1 MLASPLTPPS
11 SISKLTLVRG
21 EIATRIISTAREL
34 DIDTYSLYTEN
45 DTSHTR
51 HSTQSIKLP
60 SPSSYLD
67 VSALISIVQTHHID
81 AIHPGYG
88 FLSESPEFAERMWKE
103 ANAIVIG
110 PGPEV
115 LERTGDKLKA
125 RELAG
130 ECHVPILPALK
141 TPTDDIFQLQHFAL
155 SVGYP
160 IIIKAVDG
168 GGGRGIRIVAQGA
181 ELENMFKA
189 ALRESP
195 SKKVFAEKAA
205 IDGYRHV
212 EVQIIGD
219 GNRGIRHFW
228 ERECS
233 IQRRFQKV
241 VEFAPSGVKNRDLI
255 GKVIEAAVRMA
266 KKVNY
271 YSLGTFE
278 FLVRQS
284 PPAFYFLEINP
295 RLQVE
300 HTITESLAYGI
311 DLVKIQL
318 LLAQGHTLS
327 SLLSPFL
334 STSPLVPP
342 YVHALQLRITAE
354 SPSQNFSLSPGKISS
369 FNLPSGNGI
378 RVDTHLHPSSSTII
392 GTDFDSLLAKLVI
405 TAPTWLDVVAKV
417 KSALEDTY
425 IIGIETNLDLLRAIV
440 ASDAFRDQRCDTR
453 WLEMNL
459 PVLLQ
464 AAKNLGE
471 KTKNTG
477 PAVLSNSLPALP
489 SSNVIFRPKDS
500 WDIVLTP
507 EASPDNSQNSA
518 PLPYH
523 LQITRI
529 LTNNF
534 PSSLKADILFTPPSS
549 SRITSKPTP
558 YTLSLALATSYSSQQ
573 SSQNHRLG
581 DLSNLNH
588 IITPFPG
595 KLIEICVEVGDR
607 VVPGQAICVI
617 RQMKMEVEV
626 RSQKAGS
633 VRWVFGENGENGE
646 DGDEEGDLNVDVR
659 EGVLICELEDLVEE
673 GIKTGSGRERGSKL

>member
-1 MLASPLTPPS
+1 MAIFPFRPIKRLLIAN
-11 SISKLTLVRG
+11 RG
-21 EIATRIISTAREL
+21 EIATRIISAAREL
-34 DIDTYSLYTEN
+34 DIETYSLYTEN
-45 DTSHTR
+45 DTSHTHR
-51 HSTQSIKLP
+51 STQSIKLP

-67 VSALISIVQTHHID
+67 VTALISIVQKHCID

-88 FLSESPEFAERMWKE
+88 FLSEFPEFAERMWKE

-110 PGPEV
+110 PGPEI
-115 LERTGDKLKA
+115 LQRTGDKLQA
-125 RELAG
+125 RELAAD
-130 ECHVPILPALK
+130 CHVPILPALQGS
-141 TPTDDIFQLQHFAL
+141 TDDTFQLQNFAS

-168 GGGRGIRIVAQGA
+168 GGGRGIRIVAQDA
-181 ELENMFKA
+181 ELEDMLKA

-195 SKKVFAEKAA
+195 SKKVFVEKAA

-212 EVQIIGD
+212 EVQVIGD
-219 GNRGIRHFW
+219 GNGGIRHLW

-241 VEFAPSGVKNRDLI
+241 VEFAPSGVEERGLI

-284 PPAFYFLEINP
+284 PPEFYFLEINP

-327 SLLSPFL
+327 SLLPPFL
-334 STSPLVPP
+334 PTSPSVPP

-354 SPSQNFSLSPGKISS
+354 NPSQNFSLSPGKISS
-369 FNLPSGNGI
+369 FNFPSGNGI

-405 TAPTWLDVVAKV
+405 TAPTWLDVIAKV

-425 IIGIETNLDLLRAIV
+425 IIGIETNLNLLRAVV
-440 ASDAFRDQRCDTR
+440 ASDAFRDQQCDTR

-459 PVLLQ
+459 PVLLE
-464 AAKNLGE
+464 AAKNFE
-471 KTKNTG
+471 DKSKNTG
-477 PAVLSNSLPALP
+477 PVMLPNSLPALP
-489 SSNVIFRPKDS
+489 SSNVMFRPRDS
-500 WDIVLTP
+500 WNIALTP
-507 EASPDNSQNSA
+507 KTSTENSHNPA

-549 SRITSKPTP
+549 SLITSKPTP
-558 YTLSLALATSYSSQQ
+558 YTLALASATSYSPQQ

-581 DLSNLNH
+581 DPSNPNH
-588 IITPFPG
+588 VITPFPG
-595 KLIEICVEVGDR
+595 KLIEICVQVGDQ
-607 VVPGQAICVI
+607 VLPGQAICVI

-626 RSQKAGS
+626 RSQKAGG
-633 VRWVFGENGENGE
+633 VMWILGEKEE
-646 DGDEEGDLNVDVR
+646 DMDEDGDLNVDVR
-659 EGVLICELEDLVEE
+659 EGVLICELEDSVEE
-673 GIKTGSGRERGSKL
+673 GIKAGSGTERGSKL

>member
-1 MLASPLTPPS
+1 M
-11 SISKLTLVRG
+11 
-21 EIATRIISTAREL
+21 AR
-34 DIDTYSLYTEN
+34 
-45 DTSHTR
+45 
-51 HSTQSIKLP
+51 
-60 SPSSYLD
+60 
-67 VSALISIVQTHHID
+67 
-81 AIHPGYG
+81 
-88 FLSESPEFAERMWKE
+88 
-103 ANAIVIG
+103 
-110 PGPEV
+110 
-115 LERTGDKLKA
+115 
-125 RELAG
+125 
-130 ECHVPILPALK
+130 
-141 TPTDDIFQLQHFAL
+141 
-155 SVGYP
+155 
-160 IIIKAVDG
+160 
-168 GGGRGIRIVAQGA
+168 
-181 ELENMFKA
+181 
-189 ALRESP
+189 
-195 SKKVFAEKAA
+195 
-205 IDGYRHV
+205 
-212 EVQIIGD
+212 
-219 GNRGIRHFW
+219 
-228 ERECS
+228 
-233 IQRRFQKV
+233 
-241 VEFAPSGVKNRDLI
+241 
-255 GKVIEAAVRMA
+255 

-284 PPAFYFLEINP
+284 PPEFFFLEINP

-327 SLLSPFL
+327 SLLPSFL
-334 STSPLVPP
+334 STSLVPP

-354 SPSQNFSLSPGKISS
+354 NPSQNFSLSPGKILS
-369 FNLPSGNGI
+369 FNFPSGNGI
-378 RVDTHLHPSSSTII
+378 RVDTHLHPSNSTII

-425 IIGIETNLDLLRAIV
+425 IIGIETNLNLLRAIV
-440 ASDAFRDQRCDTR
+440 ASDAFREQRCDTR

-459 PVLLQ
+459 PVLLE
-464 AAKNLGE
+464 AAKNLGD
-471 KTKNTG
+471 KTRNTG
-477 PAVLSNSLPALP
+477 PAVLSNSLPNLP
-489 SSNVIFRPKDS
+489 SSNVMFRPRDS

-534 PSSLKADILFTPPSS
+534 PSSLKADILFTLPSS
-549 SRITSKPTP
+549 SRTTSKPTP
-558 YTLSLALATSYSSQQ
+558 YTLSLASATSYSSQQ

-581 DLSNLNH
+581 DPSNLNH

-607 VVPGQAICVI
+607 VLPGQAICVI

-626 RSQKAGS
+626 RSQKAG
-633 VRWVFGENGENGE
+633 VVMWVFGENGE

-659 EGVLICELEDLVEE
+659 EGVLICGLEDWVEE
-673 GIKTGSGRERGSKL
+673 GIKTGSGREKGSKL